1 MRVVARAVRTE
12 MLMKATRAS
21 VTVAKE
27 CMVDLS
33 VAENRDREVSEGL

>member
-12 MLMKATRAS
+12 VPMKATRAS

-27 CMVDLS
+27 CIVDLS
-33 VAENRDREVSEGL
+33 VSENIGREVSEGL